1 MLKYSGPKVTTQL
14 TQSSRF
20 VIKATTQLTLSGRCY
35 YSREL
40 LSTHHPHLG
49 TLTSPHPATSPV
61 ATPQATQP
69 QRGHAPPISHSPCTF
84 LSLGCPHGQSGCNSL
99 PFVPRGG
106 APGITLTGSRLLQTA
121 PLAAQSPPK
130 VPTSLSNS
138 VVMSTEAL
146 VIIPN
151 TPVHYRSE
159 RFER

>member
-1 MLKYSGPKVTTQL
+1 MLAEPFITGEPQGMPS
-14 TQSSRF
+14 
-20 VIKATTQLTLSGRCY
+20 
-35 YSREL
+35 
-40 LSTHHPHLG
+40 LG
-49 TLTSPHPATSPV
+49 GNQPP

-69 QRGHAPPISHSPCTF
+69 QRGHAPPIFHSPCTF

-138 VVMSTEAL
+138 LVMSTEAL

-151 TPVHYRSE
+151 TPVHYRS
-159 RFER
+159 RFANRSGQKGPYDPTEGRRRPPKGPMGPPKCPSI